1 MYEFTYTVT
10 NSNQRTTTKSSTITV
25 YDRPTIATNKNAII
39 ELNSVES
46 DKESIEK
53 YLKTAVDVSDDD
65 DKLYNK
71 TTKVEVKSND
81 VNPNKAATYH
91 ATYVATDLYGKTT
104 EKEVDIQVVRT
115 INVTVPTKLPF
126 QVVTNLMPS
135 ENQDETTENDGFV
148 SGVLKLKNNNT
159 SPVKVSVASF
169 AKKANSGE
177 LEIVD
182 PDSCNWEDLGIE
194 ESMKKMALGIY
205 VKEGTLTESNY
216 NTESNPL
223 WLSTDKQSNDTSNMG
238 SPGDSEEPSSRTGAN
253 EDSNENQVN
262 VINTS
267 IGVLPRRETMSS
279 EPKEASIGFIS
290 KHGKNFKG
298 GSVTGKFQL
307 VFKFE

>member
-1 MYEFTYTVT
+1 
-10 NSNQRTTTKSSTITV
+10 
-25 YDRPTIATNKNAII
+25 
-39 ELNSVES
+39 
-46 DKESIEK
+46 
-53 YLKTAVDVSDDD
+53 
-65 DKLYNK
+65 
-71 TTKVEVKSND
+71 
-81 VNPNKAATYH
+81 
-91 ATYVATDLYGKTT
+91 
-104 EKEVDIQVVRT
+104 
-115 INVTVPTKLPF
+115 
-126 QVVTNLMPS
+126 MPS
-135 ENQDETTENDGFV
+135 EDKGSTVDETTNGFV

-159 SPVKVSVASF
+159 SPVKVTVESF
-169 AKKANSGE
+169 AKKADSGE

-182 PDSCNWEDLGIE
+182 PESCNWEELGIE

-223 WLSTDKQSNDTSNMG
+223 WLSTDKQNSDTAN
-238 SPGDSEEPSSRTGAN
+238 PDSSGGLQEPSSRTGAN